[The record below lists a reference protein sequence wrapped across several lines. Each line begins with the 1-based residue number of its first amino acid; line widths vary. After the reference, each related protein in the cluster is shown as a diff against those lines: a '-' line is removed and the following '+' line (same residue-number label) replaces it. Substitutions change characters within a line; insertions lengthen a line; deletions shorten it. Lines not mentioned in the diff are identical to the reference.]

1 MLRNVTTGETRALP
15 SGDRLHFQVDNFL
28 TAVLST
34 VSWRLTY
41 VGVKCFFCLI
51 LLLVGPGKTKP
62 LKMRVNFLCVK
73 VTWLHCFQHCVE
85 MMGGDGETSQ
95 LRVSRWSLGR

>member
-1 MLRNVTTGETRALP
+1 MLPNVTTGVTRALP

-34 VSWRLTY
+34 VSWR
-41 VGVKCFFCLI
+41 VIRGGQMFFCLV

-73 VTWLHCFQHCVE
+73 VT
-85 MMGGDGETSQ
+85 
-95 LRVSRWSLGR
+95 

>member
-1 MLRNVTTGETRALP
+1 MMLPNVTTGVTRALP

-34 VSWRLTY
+34 VSWRLMY
-41 VGVKCFFCLI
+41 VGAKCFFCLV

-73 VTWLHCFQHCVE
+73 VT
-85 MMGGDGETSQ
+85 
-95 LRVSRWSLGR
+95 